1 LVGCHEFGALLKL
14 FFCFLDLK
22 VEFGFVGHG
31 CGSVFFEAVNEVC
44 DGGEDVG
51 EIVSR
56 NGFNTSW

>member
-31 CGSVFFEAVNEVC
+31 CGSVFFEAVNEMETMVKMM
-44 DGGEDVG
+44 E
-51 EIVSR
+51 R
-56 NGFNTSW
+56 L